1 MTGNYPIPLQSSPHL
16 SLSLPPSF
24 VLSSRMHPLLFHA
37 SGLHAE
43 RRYSLFSSLSLCK
56 RSLLP
61 SMAAH
66 SLFVCTIEGQ
76 SPRVC
81 SGHSR
86 CLSHPCSLHTHT
98 TPCSCAPSKLVEP
111 SLPSEPSERS
121 PPSRALRVLL
131 SLRSLPGTSHWFRV
145 LAPTAR
151 TSAAAPAAA
160 LQPPPGRSRV
170 APARFPRS
178 SCSLPATPRCSSPPR
193 AHQPARVTP
202 RVADPPLP

>member
-121 PPSRALRVLL
+121 PPL
-131 SLRSLPGTSHWFRV
+131 
-145 LAPTAR
+145 
-151 TSAAAPAAA
+151 
-160 LQPPPGRSRV
+160 
-170 APARFPRS
+170 
-178 SCSLPATPRCSSPPR
+178 SSPPR
-193 AHQPARVTP
+193 A
-202 RVADPPLP
+202 PLPAIPSRNLTLVSGPCSDSKDLCRCSRSRSPAASRPLPRSSRSLPA